1 MKSFILKL
9 INKNNNL
16 DLTQKS
22 TQINNCLDEILNK
35 RKGLISFNTNKI
47 SNDFII
53 LTVEEKDKWWH
64 QTFGKLLANDYG
76 MREYCSDRNS
86 AKMFDWS

>member
-35 RKGLISFNTNKI
+35 RKGLISFNINKI

>member
-1 MKSFILKL
+1 MKSYVLKL
-9 INKNNNL
+9 INKNKNL

-22 TQINNCLDEILNK
+22 TEINNCLNEILNK
-35 RKGLISFNTNKI
+35 RKGLNSFKLNKI
-47 SNDFII
+47 SKDCII
-53 LTVEEKDKWWH
+53 LTVKEEDKWWH

-76 MREYCSDRNS
+76 MREFCSDRDS

>member
-35 RKGLISFNTNKI
+35 RKGLISFNINKI
-47 SNDFII
+47 SNDFVI

>member
-22 TQINNCLDEILNK
+22 IQINNCLVEILNMG
-35 RKGLISFNTNKI
+35 KGLISYNINKI
-47 SNDFII
+47 SKDII
-53 LTVEEKDKWWH
+53 IITVEEKNKWWH

-76 MREYCSDRNS
+76 MREYCSERDS
-86 AKMFDWS
+86 AKMFDWN